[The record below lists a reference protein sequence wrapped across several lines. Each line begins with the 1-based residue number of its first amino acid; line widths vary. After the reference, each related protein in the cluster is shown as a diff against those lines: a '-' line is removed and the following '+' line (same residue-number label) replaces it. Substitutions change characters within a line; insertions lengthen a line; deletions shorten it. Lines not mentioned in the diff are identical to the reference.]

1 MCPSPSPNL
10 LMPGV
15 TAQMRSRTWQLQFWL
30 ARHGET
36 DAVSVPL
43 FLLSNCVIYHHIA
56 FLLLSYTTISRNFAY
71 LTLTYRLYRSNTSFS
86 RSQEGG
92 NAHSILHSIL
102 NHIIVYWII
111 SVNGCYISHWT
122 VATYHT
128 GLWLAIWKHIVAY
141 WSIFGISGNNTHN
154 FQPTFSYQCG
164 STCPAKSHPY
174 LCISVHILHT
184 GTYLTYLTYLAYR
197 HISVHISIVSVYI

>member
-1 MCPSPSPNL
+1 MGGRKIREQLVELVRHHEAVGREKAREKTGLRRCSFGCRYRVEDRAGGKSRDMNKTGTEKGERALQLKLLRRLCPSPSPNL

-15 TAQMRSRTWQLQFWL
+15 TAQMRSRTWQLQFWM

-102 NHIIVYWII
+102 NHIIVY
-111 SVNGCYISHWT
+111 
-122 VATYHT
+122 
-128 GLWLAIWKHIVAY
+128 
-141 WSIFGISGNNTHN
+141 
-154 FQPTFSYQCG
+154 
-164 STCPAKSHPY
+164 
-174 LCISVHILHT
+174 
-184 GTYLTYLTYLAYR
+184 
-197 HISVHISIVSVYI
+197 

>member
-1 MCPSPSPNL
+1 MRHSCAPAQPTPSTFSAGFARHLLMMVFASTAWHSPICLWQETIGGTSGTLSATSGSWLCDCRWDRHGASQLKLLRRLCPSPSPNL

-15 TAQMRSRTWQLQFWL
+15 TAQMRSRTWQLQFWM

-102 NHIIVYWII
+102 NHIIVYFP
-111 SVNGCYISHWT
+111 S
-122 VATYHT
+122 
-128 GLWLAIWKHIVAY
+128 
-141 WSIFGISGNNTHN
+141 
-154 FQPTFSYQCG
+154 
-164 STCPAKSHPY
+164 
-174 LCISVHILHT
+174 
-184 GTYLTYLTYLAYR
+184 
-197 HISVHISIVSVYI
+197 

>member
-1 MCPSPSPNL
+1 VRHSCAPAQPTPSTFSAGFARHLLMMVFASTAWHSPICLWQETIGGTSGTLSATSGSWLCDCRWERERALQLKLLRRLCPSPSPNL

-15 TAQMRSRTWQLQFWL
+15 TAQMRSRTWQLQFWM

-102 NHIIVYWII
+102 NHIIVY
-111 SVNGCYISHWT
+111 
-122 VATYHT
+122 
-128 GLWLAIWKHIVAY
+128 
-141 WSIFGISGNNTHN
+141 
-154 FQPTFSYQCG
+154 
-164 STCPAKSHPY
+164 
-174 LCISVHILHT
+174 
-184 GTYLTYLTYLAYR
+184 
-197 HISVHISIVSVYI
+197 